1 MGIQVMCN
9 DYLLNMHRR
18 AQIKSHS
25 ISGDKQK
32 KKKKVMRRREFALAD
47 QSYVG
52 LGISRNVALTTTD
65 RSQLHNPSTHA
76 TLVSDNRQ
84 LNASLGEIL
93 QIQLL
98 VLAEMKVCTVV
109 ESSPDVCH

>member
-47 QSYVG
+47 
-52 LGISRNVALTTTD
+52 
-65 RSQLHNPSTHA
+65 
-76 TLVSDNRQ
+76 
-84 LNASLGEIL
+84 
-93 QIQLL
+93 
-98 VLAEMKVCTVV
+98 
-109 ESSPDVCH
+109 